1 MFYRYISK
9 QGLLSHR
16 YHTAMSTRG
25 IRGATQISDNSSE
38 SINSGVL
45 ELVKSMLLEN
55 SVDTDDLVSI
65 VFTATID
72 LTAQFP
78 AVAAR
83 ELGLGNVPLLCS
95 VEIDVPGALPRVI
108 RVLMHINTDKG
119 LKDIKHIYLHGASAL
134 RKDIAQ

>member
-9 QGLLSHR
+9 QGSLSHR

-55 SVDTDDLVSI
+55 SVNTDDLVSI

>member
-1 MFYRYISK
+1 
-9 QGLLSHR
+9 
-16 YHTAMSTRG
+16 MSTRG

-65 VFTATID
+65 IFTATID

-108 RVLMHINTDKG
+108 RVLMHFNSEKG
-119 LKDIKHIYLHGASAL
+119 LKDIRHIYLHGASAL

>member
-1 MFYRYISK
+1 MIYRHISK

>member
-1 MFYRYISK
+1 M
-9 QGLLSHR
+9 HR

-55 SVDTDDLVSI
+55 SVETDDLVSI

-108 RVLMHINTDKG
+108 RVLMHFNSDKG